1 MKSNLLNVLKKELR
15 EMFRDKKSLL
25 MMLMIPVLIPAI
37 ILGMSALF
45 EAQVNKD
52 VSEYNKIGFNYEF
65 SDTEKAIA
73 EELSIDYTYKSEEE
87 LKKSYEEG
95 SLFLYVVKT
104 DNRYVIYG
112 DDSESASYAFALTD
126 TYFTVYKEYLQSEYL
141 TKNQIQ
147 VDDIMNIIVTEKNI
161 KEGESF
167 FVGYITTY
175 AFLFII
181 MAITVSATYPATD
194 ATAGEK
200 ERGTLETLL
209 TFPISS
215 RDIIV
220 GKFLSVSVSSV
231 ITGLVSLLLMLIS
244 LHFTGGLFDIYKGIN
259 LMPSVPSI
267 LFALVVIVAYSLL
280 ISGLCISIASKSKT
294 FKEAQ
299 SALTPLT
306 LISVFPGMIVFMA
319 QIKSTYLLSLIPFI
333 NFTLLFDDIT
343 NGTVNYIHVLLMLVS
358 TIAIITVILTV
369 IIKQYTSEKVL
380 FNS

>member
-15 EMFRDKKSLL
+15 EMFRDKKSLM

-45 EAQVNKD
+45 DSQMNKD
-52 VSEYNKIGFNYEF
+52 AAEYNKIGFNYEL

-73 EELSIDYTYKSEEE
+73 GELDIDCIYKTDEA
-87 LKKSYEEG
+87 LKKAYEDGEV
-95 SLFLYVVKT
+95 FLYVVKT
-104 DNRYVIYG
+104 DNKYVVYG
-112 DDSESASYAFALTD
+112 DDSETASYAFGLTD
-126 TYFTVYKEYLQSEYL
+126 NYFAMYKAHLQAEYL
-141 TKNQIQ
+141 TANNIPASD
-147 VDDIMNIIVTEKNI
+147 VMDIIITEKSIDAEEN
-161 KEGESF
+161 F

-215 RDIIV
+215 KDIIV
-220 GKFLSVSVSSV
+220 GKFLSVSVSSA
-231 ITGLVSLLLMLIS
+231 ITGLVSLMLMLVS
-244 LHFTGGLFDIYKGIN
+244 LYFTGNLFDIYEGIS
-259 LMPSVPSI
+259 LMPSIQSI
-267 LFALVVIVAYSLL
+267 LFALIVIVAYSLL

-306 LISVFPGMIVFMA
+306 LISVFPGMIAFM
-319 QIKSTYLLSLIPFI
+319 SNLESSYLLSMIPFL
-333 NFTLLFDDIT
+333 NFTLLFDDIA
-343 NGTVNYIHVLLMLVS
+343 NGSINYIHVLLMLIS

-369 IIKQYTSEKVL
+369 IIKQYKSENVL
-380 FNS
+380 FSN